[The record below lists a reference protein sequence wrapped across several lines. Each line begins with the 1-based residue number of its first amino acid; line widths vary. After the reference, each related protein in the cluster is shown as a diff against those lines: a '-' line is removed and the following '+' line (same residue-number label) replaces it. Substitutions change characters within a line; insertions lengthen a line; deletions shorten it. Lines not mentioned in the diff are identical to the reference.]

1 MVFIRIFLFND
12 GFLKLGCPLHF
23 HAALSRED
31 NKEELHSL
39 FFFRN
44 KVSLHEQDPFSGLL
58 YGVAWSLCGGN
69 AKKTRI
75 LKLREVI
82 RKAENL

>member
-31 NKEELHSL
+31 
-39 FFFRN
+39 N